1 MAFWDRKR
9 RLGASNPN
17 SVTAAG
23 ERLKKGNIESVRRT
37 RQPWQ
42 DRSFEYYNAGGPA
55 WYAAQ
60 FYSRMLSP
68 LVLIAEE
75 KDENGEWVESED
87 EIALAQL
94 NRIQDPGGGRSSLL
108 GTYGRLMFICGEALL
123 FVSLDEE
130 KNEQWEMLSP
140 MELRIDDASYT
151 RQEGPGLPTKE
162 YRRPKDDDQGA
173 MKENEAIVYRLW
185 RRHPQWSKL
194 ADSPMRS
201 ALDDFEE
208 LLMLT
213 RAIRSQ
219 ARSRLAGSGI
229 LFIDDRIS
237 PAPPEPV
244 GDEDPVEDRY
254 MDNLVTAMTA
264 AMANEGVAS
273 EVVPILT
280 RVPVP
285 EGMKLSDM
293 VYHQRIIDPP
303 MLYQEAGMRM
313 ETIRR
318 IAVELDMPPEVLV
331 GTADLNHWSAWLVDE
346 NTWKGHGEPVANQ
359 LVDDLT
365 ASFYRPMLR
374 ALGVENWPD
383 HRIAYDAS
391 AVVNHPDRSKD
402 AKDLYAVGAL
412 SFEALRTAN
421 NFDDDDAPDD
431 EEKQWWLGAY
441 ARDPEFASTGVSG
454 RLTPGSASE
463 NVGTLEPGV
472 GQTAQP
478 ATAPA
483 AAPGGNNPADAN
495 KKPPPFPDQ
504 VAGGNGHGNGGGL
517 APSLVLGASQVALIR
532 ARESAGN
539 KLRSLAKR
547 DPEIMARLR
556 GVRSADVA
564 AVLGPEVCKKLD
576 APNERELVHC
586 AHTLI
591 TEALRTWGIIDQEL
605 IDLIAENVEQY
616 AARTLYESRAAQMP
630 QSLAN
635 YIAGLAAGVPLKT

>member
-17 SVTAAG
+17 SMTAAG
-23 ERLKKGNIESVRRT
+23 ERLAKNNIESVRRT

-68 LVLIAEE
+68 LILVAEE
-75 KDENGEWVESED
+75 KNEDGEWVESEN
-87 EIALAQL
+87 EVALAQL

-130 KNEQWEMLSP
+130 KNEQWEMVSP
-140 MELRIDDASYT
+140 MELRIDDTTYT
-151 RQEGPGLPTKE
+151 RQEGPGLPTRE
-162 YRRPKDDDQGA
+162 YRRPKDDDHGA
-173 MKENEAIVYRLW
+173 MKDNEAIVYRLW

-194 ADSPMRS
+194 ADSPMRA

-237 PAPPEPV
+237 QAPPEPV
-244 GDEDPVEDRY
+244 GDEDVVEDRY

-365 ASFYRPMLR
+365 ASFYRPTLR
-374 ALGVENWPD
+374 ALEVDNWPD

-421 NFDDDDAPDD
+421 NFDEDDAPD
-431 EEKQWWLGAY
+431 EAEQQWWLGAY

-454 RLTPGSASE
+454 RLTGGSAQE
-463 NVGTLEPGV
+463 NVGTLEPGI

-478 ATAPA
+478 IQ
-483 AAPGGNNPADAN
+483 APGGDNPADT
-495 KKPPPFPDQ
+495 KKEMPPFPST
-504 VAGGNGHGNGGGL
+504 VAGGNGHGNGGGGL
-517 APSLVLGASQVALIR
+517 APNLVLGASQVALIR
-532 ARESAGN
+532 AREAAGN
-539 KLRSLAKR
+539 KLLTLAKR
-547 DPEIMARLR
+547 DPELRDRLR
-556 GVRSADVA
+556 GVRSGDIAFT
-564 AVLGPEVCKKLD
+564 LGPENVKALG
-576 APNERELVHC
+576 APSERELVHC
-586 AHTLI
+586 AHNLI
-591 TEALRTWGIIDQEL
+591 TEALRTWGIIDAEL
-605 IDLIAENVEQY
+605 IELIAENVEQY
-616 AARTLYESRAAQMP
+616 AARTLYEPRAAQMP
-630 QSLAN
+630 PSLAN
-635 YIAGLAAGVPLKT
+635 YISGLAAGVPLKT

>member
-1 MAFWDRKR
+1 MAFLSRRR

-17 SVTAAG
+17 SMTAAG
-23 ERLKKGNIESVRRT
+23 ERLTKNNIESVRRT

-42 DRSFEYYNAGGPA
+42 DRSFEYYNSGGPA

-75 KDENGEWVESED
+75 KNEDGEWVESEN
-87 EIALAQL
+87 EEAITQL

-108 GTYGRLMFICGEALL
+108 GTYGRLMFVCGESLL
-123 FVSLDEE
+123 FVSLDDDG
-130 KNEQWEMLSP
+130 NEQWEMLSP
-140 MELRIDDASYT
+140 MELRIDDTIFT
-151 RQEGPGLPTKE
+151 RQEGPGLPTRE
-162 YRRPKDDDQGA
+162 YRRPKDDDYGA
-173 MKENEAIVYRLW
+173 LKPGEAIVYRLW

-194 ADSPMRS
+194 ADSPMRA

-285 EGMKLSDM
+285 DQMKLSDM

-365 ASFYRPMLR
+365 ASFYRPTLK
-374 ALGVENWPD
+374 ALGIDNWPD
-383 HRIAYDAS
+383 HRISYDAS

-402 AKDLYAVGAL
+402 AKDLHDRGVL
-412 SFEALRTAN
+412 SDEALRNAN
-421 NFDDDDAPDD
+421 NFNEEDAPD
-431 EEKQWWLGAY
+431 EEERQVWIAVH
-441 ARDPEFASTGVSG
+441 ARDPEFATTGVSG
-454 RLTPGSASE
+454 RITSGSAE
-463 NVGTLEPGV
+463 EGV
-472 GQTAQP
+472 GGTQVTP
-478 ATAPA
+478 T
-483 AAPGGNNPADAN
+483 GTVDNPADTA
-495 KKPPPFPDQ
+495 KTPPSEPST
-504 VAGGNGHGNGGGL
+504 VASGNGHQGL
-517 APSLVLGASQVALIR
+517 APSLVVGAAQVAVIR
-532 ARESAGN
+532 AREAAGAR
-539 KLRSLAKR
+539 LLTLAKR
-547 DPEIMARLR
+547 DPVLR
-556 GVRSADVA
+556 EKLRDVRSGDIP
-564 AVLGPEVCKKLD
+564 AVLGPETVKQLG
-576 APNERELVHC
+576 APSERELVRC
-586 AHTLI
+586 AHSLI
-591 TEALRTWGIIDQEL
+591 KDALHTWGIIDPEL
-605 IDLIAENVEQY
+605 VDQIAENVEQY
-616 AARTLYESRAAQMP
+616 AARTLYEPRAAQMP
-630 QSLAN
+630 ASLAN